1 MREWVKITLLF
12 AAAAFVWGYVV
23 SGWLSERAAATRP
36 PENKPSPPPSD
47 CRSPEKYGGEL
58 IAVSYENER
67 AAGTALHG
75 DIFLNGHC
83 YHFTTGGVTTSAP
96 FGRYSIGLAARR
108 PYLNTLNSRHTAY
121 PVSDAY
127 DPVLKRV
134 RTELFIHP
142 GRRTEGCIGID
153 PRQWESFERDM
164 EAAQPRTLNLV
175 AGQTRFQVQMVAR

>member
-12 AAAAFVWGYVV
+12 AAAAFVWGYAV
-23 SGWLSERAAATRP
+23 SGWLSDRAADARP
-36 PENKPSPPPSD
+36 PENKPSPPPGD

-58 IAVSYENER
+58 IAVAYENGR
-67 AAGTALHG
+67 VAGAALHG

-96 FGRYSIGLAARR
+96 FGRYSIGAAMSR

-127 DPVLKRV
+127 DPVLKRM
-134 RTELFIHP
+134 RTALFIHP

-153 PRQWESFERDM
+153 PAQWENFELDM
-164 EAAQPRTLNLV
+164 QATKPQALDLV
-175 AGQTRFQVQMVAR
+175 AGKTRLMVAR